1 MEIRMRLAIALVVA
15 ATGCAAPP
23 GEGVVHTA
31 TVQSTVAPKQTM
43 DLTRDVVVRQVT
55 IEAPRARVWEEL
67 HAVHRALGLDFVNG
81 DVASG
86 SATFEAANRIRTVA
100 GKPASRY
107 IDCGQG
113 PAGARADSYRLT
125 VRLQHK
131 LENPTAGST
140 ILTST
145 MQAWARNPGV
155 SSDPI
160 PCASYG
166 LLEREIGGMVMTRL
180 Q

>member
-113 PAGARADSYRLT
+113 PAGARA
-125 VRLQHK
+125 
-131 LENPTAGST
+131 T